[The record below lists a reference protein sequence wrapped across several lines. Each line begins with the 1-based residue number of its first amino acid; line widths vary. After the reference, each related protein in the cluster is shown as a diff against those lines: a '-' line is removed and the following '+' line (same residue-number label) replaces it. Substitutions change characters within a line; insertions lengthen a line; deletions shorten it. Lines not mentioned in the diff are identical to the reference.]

1 MKIAVQC
8 DSPLLQRSLE
18 LFLEGHLSSKR
29 QCDMVIRDKMIAD
42 DEYPTFF
49 ITSNAQSNLVKPF
62 SKAQLL
68 DSLRKKI
75 DSLKDLSASLPA
87 YQRVDEESDNRVGFE
102 ILEHHIEKL
111 TREYQTNIL
120 KAVRAFYEK

>member
-49 ITSNAQSNLVKPF
+49 ITSDAQSDVVKPF

-75 DSLKDLSASLPA
+75 DSLKDLSECVPA
-87 YQRVDEESDNRVGFE
+87 YQRTD
-102 ILEHHIEKL
+102 
-111 TREYQTNIL
+111 
-120 KAVRAFYEK
+120 